1 MEKVALDQIIVTNPY
16 LRTETDIESLKK
28 SIETVG
34 LINPIT
40 INDKFELLAGGRRYQ
55 AMKELGWDE
64 APVRMV
70 DRGSL
75 EQELISIDEN
85 LVRKPLDKL
94 EFEKCLN
101 RGREIYEELNPL
113 ANKVDVEVKDLT
125 PEEKRAEKE
134 EEENDTTSFAAI
146 TSEKT
151 GLSKS
156 VIKSAIKRDALS
168 SDKVK
173 EARGLGDIS
182 ASQANEI
189 IKLDKDSQDKILP
202 YIQNKTVKDVKKIV
216 TVAKEASVDAA
227 IEESME
233 LTPTPREFVQL
244 KATTKKMNKLV
255 SQILLEDIHFEGKD
269 LDIIIKDM
277 KKLMSEGQD
286 FLNRYDEESFSA
298 PMGGSDVETYEESS
312 FQ

>member
-1 MEKVALDQIIVTNPY
+1 MQKVALSEIIVTNPY
-16 LRTETDIESLKK
+16 LRTETDIDSLVK

-40 INDKFELLAGGRRYQ
+40 INDKNELLAGGRRYQ

-64 APVRMV
+64 APVQMV
-70 DRGSL
+70 ERNPL

-85 LVRKPLDKL
+85 LVRKPLDKMEL
-94 EFEKCLN
+94 EQCLN

-113 ANKVDVEVKDLT
+113 ANKIEVAVKLLT
-125 PEEKRAEKE
+125 PEEKKAEKE

-168 SDKVK
+168 SEKIK

-189 IKLDKDSQDKILP
+189 IKLDKEQQDKILP
-202 YIQNKTVKDVKKIV
+202 YVQNRTVKDVRKIV
-216 TVAKEASVDAA
+216 ETAKLDGLDQA
-227 IEESME
+227 IEDSME
-233 LTPTPREFVQL
+233 MTPTPREFVLL
-244 KATTKKMNKLV
+244 KTTTKKMNKLI
-255 SQILLEDIHFEGKD
+255 SQIILEDIQFEGKD
-269 LDIIIKDM
+269 LNIIIKDM
-277 KKLMSEGQD
+277 KKLMTEGQD
-286 FLNRYDEESFSA
+286 FLNRYDEDSFVPHSQDTDD
-298 PMGGSDVETYEESS
+298 GYEESS

>member
-1 MEKVALDQIIVTNPY
+1 M
-16 LRTETDIESLKK
+16 KK

-64 APVRMV
+64 ALVRIV

-168 SDKVK
+168 SNKVK

-269 LDIIIKDM
+269 LDIIVKDM

-286 FLNRYDEESFSA
+286 FLNRYDDESFSA
-298 PMGGSDVETYEESS
+298 PMGESGVETYEESS